1 MGGAG
6 RGGRRYTQM
15 QQNGAGTEGF
25 DQGGGEMHQHMTQEQ
40 MQMTQEQMHMTQEQ
54 MHMMQQMQILRQ
66 AVMQEARRE

>member
-15 QQNGAGTEGF
+15 QQNDAGAEGF

-40 MQMTQEQMHMTQEQ
+40 MQMTQEQMQMTQEQ
-54 MHMMQQMQILRQ
+54 MHMMQQMQMQRQ
-66 AVMQEARRE
+66 AVMQQARRE